1 MSLDKAIAHG
11 KEHRKPYRGSKAF
24 AAPAEIMA
32 AVRGA
37 KKTASTSSE
46 TDIPQKKEKRM
57 KETIENNHVHL
68 CNSCCNFHSECIVDI
83 EILAGFIDD
92 EGNNHVRYCSKY
104 EPVMGHD

>member
-1 MSLDKAIAHG
+1 
-11 KEHRKPYRGSKAF
+11 
-24 AAPAEIMA
+24 
-32 AVRGA
+32 
-37 KKTASTSSE
+37 
-46 TDIPQKKEKRM
+46 M